1 MNPLN
6 LELELS
12 LGPNSSNYSPSLSFF
27 ICKMEK
33 LMLLHKVVVRL
44 NRGEMCEARFNSMPD
59 TW

>member
-12 LGPNSSNYSPSLSFF
+12 LGPNSSNYLPSLSFF

-33 LMLLHKVVVRL
+33 LMLLPKVVVRL
-44 NRGEMCEARFNSMPD
+44 N
-59 TW
+59 